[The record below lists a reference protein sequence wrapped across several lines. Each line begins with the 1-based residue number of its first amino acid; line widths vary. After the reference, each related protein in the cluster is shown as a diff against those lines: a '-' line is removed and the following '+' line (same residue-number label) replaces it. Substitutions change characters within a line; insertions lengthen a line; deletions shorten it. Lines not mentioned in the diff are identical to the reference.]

1 MTIPDNLQSIIRAVL
16 VAGGGWLVN
25 SGFVSAEQWQA
36 VVGAVMALG
45 AVAWA
50 IYSNRQAHAAKVVS
64 AVVGTPVVTPLVGK
78 PTVSNAVPTPTAAV
92 DMAKAAKAV

>member
-1 MTIPDNLQSIIRAVL
+1 MTIPDNVQSIIRAAL
-16 VAGGGWLVN
+16 VAAGGWLVN
-25 SGFVSAEQWQA
+25 SGYVSADQLQA
-36 VVGAVMALG
+36 IVGAVMALG

-78 PTVSNAVPTPTAAV
+78 PTVANAVPTATAAG
-92 DMAKAAKAV
+92 DMAKAKAA